1 VTVVSRTDPAYTRPS
16 FDTVVD
22 MLWHAV
28 ETASDRAAILEGDR
42 SLSYGEFGAAAAA
55 LARDLIALNVG
66 GERVAVLLP
75 TSIEANIA
83 IFATLAAGAQVTM
96 LNPGYTE
103 RELAPLLADAAPRA
117 LITLSGT
124 DADAAKVAA
133 SLGIDHVLT
142 LGAGDLTLER
152 LLARGATPPRVAIDP
167 DNYATLMYTGGTTGV
182 PKGVE
187 RSHRQHIMTVA
198 AMHAAWPTRDAA
210 ETWLNVAPVF
220 HIWGF
225 LMGCM
230 NPVYGRNPV
239 VVVARFKPDTV
250 VEAIEAHRV
259 TVFSGGPAAIYV
271 GLLGASSFASADL
284 SSLRLCPGGGSPFL
298 LETLI
303 GWEKATGVPILEAFG
318 MTEAGP
324 ITANPIDGT
333 HRNGSVGMPLEGIEL
348 EIVDLDDPTRCLP
361 TREVGEI
368 RIRGPRVIADYRGLL
383 APPAT
388 NSEHKWLMTGD
399 IGYID
404 DHGFLHLVDR
414 KKDMLI
420 VGGFNVY
427 PREIEE
433 VLVQHPAVCEAAVVG
448 IVDTRKGEV
457 PTAFVVLHPNSAVD
471 QRDLLAYCAE
481 RLVSY
486 KQPRDVIVV
495 DALPKTP
502 ANKLDRKEL
511 IRRAGR

>member
-1 VTVVSRTDPAYTRPS
+1 MLRTDPAYARPS

-28 ETASDRAAILEGDR
+28 ETASDRAALLEGDR
-42 SLSYGEFGAAAAA
+42 SLSYRAFGAAAAA
-55 LARDLIALNVG
+55 LARDLIAVNVA
-66 GERVAVLLP
+66 GERVAVMLP
-75 TSIEANIA
+75 NSIEANIA
-83 IFATLAAGAQVTM
+83 IFATLAAGAQATM

-117 LITLSGT
+117 LVTLSGA
-124 DADAAKVAA
+124 DAEAAKVAA

-142 LGAGDLTLER
+142 LGAGDLTLDR
-152 LLARGATPPRVAIDP
+152 LVARGATPPRVAIDP
-167 DNYATLMYTGGTTGV
+167 DSYATLMYTGGTTGV

-187 RSHRQHIMTVA
+187 RSHRQLIMTVA
-198 AMHAAWPTRDAA
+198 AMHAAWPTRGD
-210 ETWLNVAPVF
+210 EVWLNVAPVF

-230 NPVYGRNPV
+230 NPVYGRSPV
-239 VVVARFKPDTV
+239 VVVARFKPDMV
-250 VEAIEAHRV
+250 VEAMEAHRV

-271 GLLGASSFASADL
+271 ALLGASNFASADL
-284 SSLRLCPGGGSPFL
+284 GSLRLCPGGGSPFL

-324 ITANPIDGT
+324 ITANPVDGT
-333 HRNGSVGMPLEGIEL
+333 HRNGSVGTPLEGIEL
-348 EIVDLDDPTRCLP
+348 EIVDLGEPKRRVLTG
-361 TREVGEI
+361 EIGEI
-368 RIRGPRVIADYRGLL
+368 RIRGPRVIADYRGLP
-383 APPAT
+383 APPAPDG
-388 NSEHKWLMTGD
+388 EHKWLMTGD
-399 IGYID
+399 IGYVD
-404 DHGFLHLVDR
+404 EHGFLYLVDR

-433 VLVQHPAVCEAAVVG
+433 VLVQHPAVREAAAVG
-448 IVDTRKGEV
+448 VTDARKGEV
-457 PTAFVVLHPNSAVD
+457 PVAFVVLHPDSAAD
-471 QRDLLAYCAE
+471 PRDLLAYCDG

-486 KQPRDVIVV
+486 KRPKDVIVL
-495 DALPKTP
+495 DALPKNP
-502 ANKLDRKEL
+502 ANKLDRNEL
-511 IRRAGR
+511 IRRAGQ